1 MILVPRHPERFSKS
15 PRFCKK
21 DKSTTLIYSKR
32 SEKRGGERVILID
45 AMGLLNT
52 CYQIAEI
59 AIVAG
64 SFLSIGGHNI
74 FEPII
79 YRTPVLFGPHMHS
92 QPDFLQLILKAGA
105 GKQVT
110 LQELPHTVLEWLQH
124 ENIRQRYISAGEAL
138 VKEVQG
144 SVQRTFERI
153 LPIYNL

>member
-1 MILVPRHPERFSKS
+1 
-15 PRFCKK
+15 
-21 DKSTTLIYSKR
+21 
-32 SEKRGGERVILID
+32 VILID

-64 SFLSIGGHNI
+64 SFLSSIGGHNI

-79 YRTPVLFGPHMHS
+79 YRTPVIFGPYMHG
-92 QPDFLQLILKAGA
+92 QPDFLELILKAHA

-110 LQELPHTVLEWLQH
+110 LQELPATVLEWLQH
-124 ENIRQRYISAGEAL
+124 ADVCEQYISAGTAL

-144 SVQRTFERI
+144 SVQRTFDRI
-153 LPIYNL
+153 LPYLKNT